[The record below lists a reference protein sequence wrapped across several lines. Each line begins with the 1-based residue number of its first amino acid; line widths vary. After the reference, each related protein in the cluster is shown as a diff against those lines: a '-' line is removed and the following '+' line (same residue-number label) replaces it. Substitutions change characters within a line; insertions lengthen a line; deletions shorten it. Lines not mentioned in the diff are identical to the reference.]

1 MLEIKNKIQSELI
14 QKQLKI
20 FDELAEIENEI
31 LKLKLRKEELKQQ
44 QANINNKLVMV

>member
-1 MLEIKNKIQSELI
+1 MKINTTQAELI

-20 FDELAEIENEI
+20 FDELSEIENKI
-31 LKLKLRKEELKQQ
+31 LVLKLRKAELKQT